1 MLNGDGNE
9 NGVKINRSNQ
19 QKNKLHV
26 CTCNTLFVFLCHCF
40 PQLQRCFVGL
50 NHQTSQLHVI
60 IMEELSYVLTQYF
73 VSCVHFRFYFS
84 LPLIFTLLAGRS
96 LLATSISHYLTATLN
111 FHVFFL
117 QSSPLL
123 FSITRSSS
131 FFVIHMNV
139 NMKNSIKKDTTFL
152 CFFFLKS
159 RRTGPCDF
167 FPNKTLSCNSVAIPI
182 D

>member
-1 MLNGDGNE
+1 
-9 NGVKINRSNQ
+9 
-19 QKNKLHV
+19 
-26 CTCNTLFVFLCHCF
+26 
-40 PQLQRCFVGL
+40 
-50 NHQTSQLHVI
+50 
-60 IMEELSYVLTQYF
+60 MEELSYVLTQYF

-84 LPLIFTLLAGRS
+84 LPLIFT

-182 D
+182 DWIIFHWYTCGANRLLGSRSVSVWSRDHQIFSDW

>member
-1 MLNGDGNE
+1 MLFCRT
-9 NGVKINRSNQ
+9 KTSNF
-19 QKNKLHV
+19 LVTCYYYGGIVV
-26 CTCNTLFVFLCHCF
+26 CAYPIL
-40 PQLQRCFVGL
+40 
-50 NHQTSQLHVI
+50 I
-60 IMEELSYVLTQYF
+60 F

-131 FFVIHMNV
+131 FFVIHMSV
-139 NMKNSIKKDTTFL
+139 NIKNSIEKDTTFL

-167 FPNKTLSCNSVAIPI
+167 FPNKTLSCISVAIPI
-182 D
+182 DWIIFHWYTCGANRLSGSRSVSVWSHDHQIFLDG

>member
-1 MLNGDGNE
+1 
-9 NGVKINRSNQ
+9 
-19 QKNKLHV
+19 
-26 CTCNTLFVFLCHCF
+26 
-40 PQLQRCFVGL
+40 
-50 NHQTSQLHVI
+50 
-60 IMEELSYVLTQYF
+60 MEELSYVLTQYF
-73 VSCVHFRFYFS
+73 VSCVHFHFYFS

-182 D
+182 DWIIFHWYTCGANRLSGSRSVGVWSRDHQIFSDG